1 MAPSPW
7 PVCKVWQPLAHLWLQ
22 VTKATWN
29 NGNPKPEFNNAAQSW
44 NHEFFWNSMAPNG
57 GGGFH
62 NDPASPLQFSKPQCR
77 VHTQD
82 AECLKA
88 ERPGHSMLPL
98 LHKLCQD
105 V

>member
-1 MAPSPW
+1 MPGVRSKASHRPTPGPW
-7 PVCKVWQPLAHLWLQ
+7 YLCKIWQPLAHLWLQ

-62 NDPASPLQFSKPQCR
+62 NDPASPL
-77 VHTQD
+77 
-82 AECLKA
+82 
-88 ERPGHSMLPL
+88 
-98 LHKLCQD
+98 
-105 V
+105 

>member
-62 NDPASPLQFSKPQCR
+62 NDPASPLQFSKPAMQGAHAGR
-77 VHTQD
+77 
-82 AECLKA
+82 
-88 ERPGHSMLPL
+88 
-98 LHKLCQD
+98 
-105 V
+105 